1 MGERKKFY
9 ITTPIFYVND
19 KPHIGHAYTMIV
31 ADILARWHRLRGE
44 DVFFLTGTDEHGE
57 KIQKSAIAAGKTPQ
71 EFVDGIVDRF
81 KATWKA
87 LNISYDFFIRTTDE
101 NHIETVQKFISLL
114 QQKGD
119 IYKGEYEGW
128 YCVSDETFLTELE
141 LVDGKCPYCGKPV
154 ERVKEESYFFR
165 LSKYR
170 EALLDHYKENREFLS
185 PSFRAQEII
194 NRVKEGLNDLSISR
208 TSVTWAVPFPGDNK
222 HFVYVWLD
230 ALVNYISALGW
241 PEGEKFREFWP
252 ADVHLIGKEI
262 NWFHSVIWPA
272 LLMSAG
278 LPLPRMV
285 FSHGWW
291 TVDGKKMSKSVG
303 NVVDPMDLL
312 SRYTDDEI
320 RYFLIRSMP
329 IGQDGDFSEKA
340 LAERVN
346 GELLADLGNL
356 VSRII
361 AIADKA
367 DVSFLG
373 ENILEKEI
381 NIEKIDKAF
390 EKVDINA
397 ALEEIWSFIR
407 KMNKYVDSTQPW
419 RLKGEELSEVMYNL
433 LEGLRVLSILLY
445 PFMPRTA
452 EKIASQLGTEITSLD
467 DCKFK
472 PFNGKIRRGEH
483 LFSLVKVP

>member
-1 MGERKKFY
+1 M
-9 ITTPIFYVND
+9 
-19 KPHIGHAYTMIV
+19 A
-31 ADILARWHRLRGE
+31 
-44 DVFFLTGTDEHGE
+44 
-57 KIQKSAIAAGKTPQ
+57 
-71 EFVDGIVDRF
+71 FVDGIVDRF

-87 LNISYDFFIRTTDE
+87 LNISYDFFIRTTEE

-367 DVSFLG
+367 DVPFLG

>member
-170 EALLDHYKENREFLS
+170 EALLDHYKENKEFLS

-208 TSVTWAVPFPGDNK
+208 TSVTWAVPFPEDDK

-329 IGQDGDFSEKA
+329 IGQDGDFSERA

-390 EKVDINA
+390 EEVDINA

>member
-71 EFVDGIVDRF
+71 EFGDGIVDRF